1 MPADRRAVAVAA
13 DAAGGADRRGIE
25 IESDCVWGVVVP
37 YRLLA
42 WLSLIALIGCQPA
55 ANRPAPAAA
64 KGGEKTYRI
73 AVVPKGTSHEFWKSV
88 HFGAEQ
94 AAAEAG
100 NVEVLWKGPLL
111 EHDRDKQIS
120 VVEDFITNQVD
131 GICLAPLDS
140 QSLITPVEHAKEAG
154 IPTVIFDSALDDE
167 SIVVSYVATDN
178 RRGGELAAQT
188 LGKSLNGKGDVVLLR
203 YNPGSESTLERED
216 GFLETLAKEFPGIN
230 VLSSEQY
237 AGTTPEEALRVSQ
250 QVLLKH
256 GDELDG
262 IFAVC
267 EPNST
272 GVLGALKNEGL
283 AGKVKF
289 IAFDPN
295 PPLIESLAEGEV
307 TGIVLQDPIRM
318 GYLAVKTLV
327 DHLNGKQVEKRI
339 PTGEFVATRKNMRE
353 PEMAKLLHPKQ
364 FGE

>member
-1 MPADRRAVAVAA
+1 MT
-13 DAAGGADRRGIE
+13 
-25 IESDCVWGVVVP
+25 
-37 YRLLA
+37 YRLLV
-42 WLSLIALIGCQPA
+42 WLALIALAGCQPG
-55 ANRPAPAAA
+55 ANTAAPAAA
-64 KGGEKTYRI
+64 RSGKKTYRI
-73 AVVPKGTSHEFWKSV
+73 AVIPKGTSHEFWKSV
-88 HFGAEQ
+88 HAGAEQ

-100 NVEVLWKGPLL
+100 NVEILWKGPLL

-120 VVEDFITNQVD
+120 VVEDFITGQVD

-140 QSLITPVEHAKEAG
+140 QSLITPVEHAKDAG

-167 SIVVSYVATDN
+167 SIIVSYVATDN

-188 LGKSLNGKGDVVLLR
+188 LAKSLNGKGDVVLLR
-203 YNPGSESTLERED
+203 YNPGSESTLQREE
-216 GFLETLAKEFPGIN
+216 GFLETLAKEFPDIN

-250 QVLLKH
+250 QVLLKY

-267 EPNST
+267 EPNGT
-272 GVLGALKNEGL
+272 GVLGALRNEGL

-289 IAFDPN
+289 VAFDPN
-295 PPLIESLAEGEV
+295 PPLIEAMAEGQV
-307 TGIVLQDPIRM
+307 AGIVLQDPVRM
-318 GYLAVKTLV
+318 GYLSVKTLV

-339 PTGEFVATRKNMRE
+339 PTGEFVATPENMHE
-353 PEMAKLLHPKQ
+353 PEMAELLNPKQ

>member
-1 MPADRRAVAVAA
+1 
-13 DAAGGADRRGIE
+13 
-25 IESDCVWGVVVP
+25 VVVA

-42 WLSLIALIGCQPA
+42 CLSLIALVGCQPA
-55 ANRPAPAAA
+55 ADKSAPAAV
-64 KGGEKTYRI
+64 KGGKKTYRI
-73 AVVPKGTSHEFWKSV
+73 AVIPKGTSHEFWKSV

-100 NVEVLWKGPLL
+100 NVEILWKGPLL

-120 VVEDFITNQVD
+120 VVEDFITGQVD

-140 QSLITPVEHAKEAG
+140 QSLITPVEHAKDAG

-178 RRGGELAAQT
+178 RRGGVLAAQT

-203 YNPGSESTLERED
+203 YNPGSESTLQRED
-216 GFLETLAKEFPGIN
+216 GFLEALAGEFPGIN
-230 VLSSEQY
+230 VLSSDQY

-250 QVLLKH
+250 QVLLKY

-267 EPNST
+267 EPNGT
-272 GVLGALKNEGL
+272 GVLGALRNEGL

-289 IAFDPN
+289 VSFDPN
-295 PPLIESLAEGEV
+295 PPLIEAMTEGQV
-307 TGIVLQDPIRM
+307 AGIVLQDPVKM
-318 GYLAVKTLV
+318 GYLSVKTLV
-327 DHLNGKQVEKRI
+327 DHLNGLQVEKRI
-339 PTGEFVATRKNMRE
+339 STGEFVATPANMHE
-353 PEMAKLLHPKQ
+353 PEMVKLLHPKQ